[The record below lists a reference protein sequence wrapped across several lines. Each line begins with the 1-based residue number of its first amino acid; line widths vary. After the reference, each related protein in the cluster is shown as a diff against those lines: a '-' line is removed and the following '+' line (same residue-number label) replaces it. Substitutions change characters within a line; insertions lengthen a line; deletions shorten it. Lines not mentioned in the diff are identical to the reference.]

1 MSKTNFKIYEN
12 LALVSQIGIMT
23 ALPII
28 GGVYFGR
35 FLDEKLNTNGIMLLI
50 CIIVGVL
57 SSFYELIRFTYKK
70 SQKDMIKNEKEREE
84 RRK

>member
-1 MSKTNFKIYEN
+1 MGKTNFKIYEN

-28 GGVYFGR
+28 GGVYLGR

-50 CIIVGVL
+50 CIIFGVL